1 MKETDVK
8 EYIRVQRSKRWS
20 LFWEIK
26 REMFRHEINAERI
39 VYLTREWQRVD
50 YEITE
55 AKKLLRPNAFMQ
67 WVRSL
72 K

>member
-1 MKETDVK
+1 MRETDVK

-26 REMFRHEINAERI
+26 RELLRYVINSERI
-39 VYLTREWQRVD
+39 VYLSREWQRID
-50 YEITE
+50 HEIAE

>member
-26 REMFRHEINAERI
+26 REMFRYTINSERI

-50 YEITE
+50 HEIAE

>member
-1 MKETDVK
+1 MRETDVK

-26 REMFRHEINAERI
+26 RELLRYVINSERI
-39 VYLTREWQRVD
+39 VYLSREWQRID
-50 YEITE
+50 HEIAE
-55 AKKLLRPNAFMQ
+55 AKKLLRPNAFMK
-67 WVRSL
+67 WVRRL

>member
-1 MKETDVK
+1 MKEADVK
-8 EYIRVQRSKRWS
+8 KFIKVKRSERWS

-26 REMFRHEINAERI
+26 REMLRATINPERI
-39 VYLTREWQRVD
+39 VYLSREWQRISAELTD
-50 YEITE
+50 
-55 AKKLLRPNAFMQ
+55 AKKLLRPNAFMR